1 MAELQTELIVRG
13 ILIHDGRVLLCR
25 NRKHGHVFLPGGHI
39 DPGETACAALERETL
54 EEMGVKLKA
63 GRFIGAMEA
72 SFTQQGKAAKPP
84 RRHHEVNLVFALD
97 LPATQPPIDPAS
109 LRSVE
114 DHIEFI
120 WESMSR
126 VACAAPPVCVLPT
139 GIADLIST
147 ANNVH
152 SGAPWVSRWE

>member
-1 MAELQTELIVRG
+1 MAELQTEIIVRG

-39 DPGETACAALERETL
+39 DPGERACEALERETL
-54 EEMGVKLKA
+54 EEMGVRLKA

-72 SFTQQGKAAKPP
+72 SFTQQGKPSKPP
-84 RRHHEVNLVFALD
+84 RQHHEINLVFSLD
-97 LPATQPPIDPAS
+97 LPTTQPPINPAG
-109 LRSVE
+109 LRSIE

-120 WESMSR
+120 WEPIGR
-126 VACAAPPVCVLPT
+126 VACDAPSIRVLPH
-139 GIADLIST
+139 GIASLISN

-152 SGAPWVSRWE
+152 SGSPWVSGWE